1 MNMNLGD
8 IFAILTALCWSSA
21 VILFDL
27 SGRLFSSIQISL
39 IKNFIGVIGF
49 ICTIFIFDIN
59 LFDFSFFEIIT
70 LLLSGII
77 GVAIGDLLFLK
88 SLSIVGSGISAI
100 IATAYAPTI
109 ILFAFIFFNE
119 VITKYVFIGAI
130 LISCAI
136 IIGTAEKILGITK
149 KQVFKAVLFG
159 LLAQLLTAISV
170 LMVRPIM
177 EDHSI
182 ISIALI
188 RFGIGLLITFLF
200 LWIKNGTKSMELT
213 FRLGLKNPFI
223 IMGSILGTYLSVIF
237 WLAGFKYTLAGRAA
251 IYNELSFILIIIMAS
266 VFLKES
272 MTKRKWVA
280 VVIAVI
286 GALIVSFN

>member
-1 MNMNLGD
+1 MNINLGD
-8 IFAILTALCWSSA
+8 LFAILTALCWSSA

-39 IKNFIGVIGF
+39 IKNFIGVSGF
-49 ICTIFIFDIN
+49 IFTIFIFDIN

-88 SLSIVGSGISAI
+88 SLSILGSGISAI

-136 IIGTAEKILGITK
+136 IIGTAEKISGITK
-149 KQVFKAVLFG
+149 KHLF
-159 LLAQLLTAISV
+159 
-170 LMVRPIM
+170 
-177 EDHSI
+177 
-182 ISIALI
+182 
-188 RFGIGLLITFLF
+188 FG
-200 LWIKNGTKSMELT
+200 S
-213 FRLGLKNPFI
+213 P
-223 IMGSILGTYLSVIF
+223 
-237 WLAGFKYTLAGRAA
+237 
-251 IYNELSFILIIIMAS
+251 
-266 VFLKES
+266 ES
-272 MTKRKWVA
+272 
-280 VVIAVI
+280 
-286 GALIVSFN
+286 